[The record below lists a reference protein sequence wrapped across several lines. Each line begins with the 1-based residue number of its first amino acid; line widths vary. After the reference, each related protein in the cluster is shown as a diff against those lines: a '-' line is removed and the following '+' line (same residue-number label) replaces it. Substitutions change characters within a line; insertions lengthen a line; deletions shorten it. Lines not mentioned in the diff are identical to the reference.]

1 MIIIILFVCPS
12 YPGIDSK
19 ISSSTSIEKGIKIIK
34 NTAMPLKGTINLKL
48 TPIQKIDPRQY
59 KQINFS
65 FISDA
70 YKDTY
75 GNIFLLDGD
84 NLRIHK
90 FNPSGQYLHTFLSR
104 GEGPGELNQYPHIF
118 IYQNSLYAHGFNDKK
133 IIQFDLN
140 GKILKEKKFLKFYN
154 DPIIIDDK
162 QFIASEDLELTE
174 SPSKRIGLYSLE
186 PEKLKQIFMET
197 KERGRI
203 FIPFG
208 KSRIAVEPE
217 VGIIP
222 DMLVKVDISTKK
234 CFIALNNEYKI
245 YQKDFSGNTEI
256 IIEKSFQPIE
266 LTTADKDSVISD
278 FGDVPTEVKTILH
291 KVFPN
296 AMCAFRGIDILS
308 GNYLAVERFID
319 YNKCVLDIFDKN
331 GRFLYVF
338 QPPDIMKLKVGK
350 IFKDKFMTII
360 EEDDNDIYIEYK
372 IDNLPNE
379 MYQTN

>member
-1 MIIIILFVCPS
+1 MIILILFVCPS
-12 YPGIDSK
+12 YPRIDPK
-19 ISSSTSIEKGIKIIK
+19 ISSSTSIENGVKIVK
-34 NTAMPLKGTINLKL
+34 NTDIPLKGTINLKL
-48 TPIQKIDPRQY
+48 TPIQIIDPIQY
-59 KQINFS
+59 KQINS
-65 FISDA
+65 IFISNA

-75 GNIFLLDGD
+75 GNIYLLDGK

-90 FNPSGQYLHTFLSR
+90 FNSSGQYQVSFLSR
-104 GEGPGELNQYPHIF
+104 GSGPGELNQYPYIL
-118 IYQNSLYAHGFNDKK
+118 INQNSLFAYGFNDKK
-133 IIQFDLN
+133 IIRFDLN

-208 KSRIAVEPE
+208 KSRVAVEPE

-245 YQKDFSGNTEI
+245 YLKDFSGNTEM

-278 FGDVPTEVKTILH
+278 FGDVPTEIKTMLH

-308 GNYLAVERFID
+308 GEYLAVERFID

-338 QPPDIMKLKVGK
+338 QPPDILKLKASK
-350 IFKDKFMTII
+350 IFKDKFMAIL
-360 EEDDNDIYIEYK
+360 EEDNNDIYIEYK
-372 IDNLPNE
+372 IDNFPNE
-379 MYQTN
+379 MYQIN